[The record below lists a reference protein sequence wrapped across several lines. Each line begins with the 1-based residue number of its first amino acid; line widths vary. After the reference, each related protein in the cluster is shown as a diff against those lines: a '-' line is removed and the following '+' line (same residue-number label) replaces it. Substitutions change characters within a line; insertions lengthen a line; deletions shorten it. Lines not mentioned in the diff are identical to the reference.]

1 MVGNAAYSWLRWRRG
16 RDADLGSATEVHTG
30 LWKRETEIFTW
41 FWGQQRATVIETRN
55 SNETR
60 VFLLH

>member
-30 LWKRETEIFTW
+30 LWKRETDIVHDFGVSRE
-41 FWGQQRATVIETRN
+41 QQSLRRKN